1 VAVAVAVAVPL
12 AQRQRHAE
20 PQTPGICSM
29 FQDRCRA
36 LFDVW
41 LCGSLCVAGMPF
53 DVCWLELT
61 VRVWVVLLGLG
72 EGRGVGAAWCC
83 MELHLGSLGVDD

>member
-1 VAVAVAVAVPL
+1 
-12 AQRQRHAE
+12 
-20 PQTPGICSM
+20 M
-29 FQDRCRA
+29 A

-61 VRVWVVLLGLG
+61 VRDWVAWGKG
-72 EGRGVGAAWCC
+72 CWCC
-83 MELHLGSLGVDD
+83 MELHWGEVLVLMIYLELYESWDGFFLFFIEVSAVGIIAWGFFLLVNVV